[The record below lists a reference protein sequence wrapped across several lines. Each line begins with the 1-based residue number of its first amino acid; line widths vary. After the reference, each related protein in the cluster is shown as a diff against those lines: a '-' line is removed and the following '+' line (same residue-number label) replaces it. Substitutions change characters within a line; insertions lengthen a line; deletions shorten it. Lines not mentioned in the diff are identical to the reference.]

1 MRRKAGRVLCP
12 HGSGRAENI
21 IMKLR
26 LGTRPFA
33 SHSSSQTSAAGCMSG
48 NETVRND
55 LSCLTVHRDI
65 DRHRPTSPS

>member
-1 MRRKAGRVLCP
+1 MSDENLGGGAVVRRKAGRVLCP

-33 SHSSSQTSAAGCMSG
+33 SHSSSQKSAAGCMSG

-55 LSCLTVHRDI
+55 LSCN
-65 DRHRPTSPS
+65 SSS